1 MLEGPV
7 SALTVSLQELERTV
21 VVVVPGR
28 GLAAALEER
37 EHVELSPAITV
48 DEEWRVTVTPWLAK
62 LVGIAGGVMTVDHET
77 ELGGLSGMLS
87 VTSTVEVWLGPSGN
101 VRVTTVVASL
111 PKVSRTVTVSVD
123 AATAGAVTVVTEMGE
138 FSEIAAWGIDSAGK
152 VSVTAG
158 ISAVLVDKTV
168 NSVIV
173 AVWRTDSPA
182 EPEQVEL
189 LTSVVACEST
199 VAEEVGGRTP
209 VIASSV
215 DVPEQ
220 VDWKISS
227 LQTGKY
233 HTSHATTWKAM
244 DFGTAL
250 TDAGRLRPRRARPRR
265 RGPQE
270 RP

>member
-1 MLEGPV
+1 M
-7 SALTVSLQELERTV
+7 
-21 VVVVPGR
+21 
-28 GLAAALEER
+28 
-37 EHVELSPAITV
+37 
-48 DEEWRVTVTPWLAK
+48 
-62 LVGIAGGVMTVDHET
+62 
-77 ELGGLSGMLS
+77 
-87 VTSTVEVWLGPSGN
+87 
-101 VRVTTVVASL
+101 
-111 PKVSRTVTVSVD
+111 
-123 AATAGAVTVVTEMGE
+123 
-138 FSEIAAWGIDSAGK
+138 
-152 VSVTAG
+152 SVTAG
-158 ISAVLVDKTV
+158 ITAVLVDRTV

-173 AVWRTDSPA
+173 AVWKTDSPA
-182 EPEQVEL
+182 ESEQVEL
-189 LTSVVACEST
+189 LTRVVACEST

-244 DFGTAL
+244 DFGTTL
-250 TDAGRLRPRRARPRR
+250 TDAGRLRPTRARPRR